1 MTAKRPPAM
10 SASTI
15 VPNDFQAE
23 LLIAVLEGT
32 MPLAVRA
39 GVGVGKTAGVAL
51 LLLVMSE
58 VVPDAEVLV
67 VMKSQRSIKRNLN
80 PTCKRLFAGKARW
93 SARDFT
99 WTFKTGFK
107 VELAYYNRTEGS
119 DEAENPIE
127 GADVWLVIIDEAQQL
142 PESVFAHATDRARKK
157 VYDIN
162 GTLRSAG
169 VVAMG
174 RPSARG
180 WHRRLVREAVEK
192 LGGDPDEHVLSAS
205 TRVNAHNLDPDY
217 LARQKAIRTPEQYQA
232 MIECAE
238 MPPEEGQVFGELS
251 VAMWPEGNQLG
262 DFVYDE
268 SRPTWLAID
277 PGVNT
282 PHVLYIQEVRRDGVL
297 LDCVF
302 AELAPSK
309 ILTPALAAMLTTGA
323 DVGAG
328 AVGASRR
335 LRVWPRHD
343 RARGTA
349 LPLDG
354 IVSDPAGHQKDKH
367 TGLSDIDVFRRA
379 PTEDWM
385 PGLGVPVLAPTHSDR
400 TARARATAIQSMICA
415 ADGHRRLVFAP
426 SLLTDSLAGRALI
439 WTMQSYTWND
449 IVRAETRR
457 KRYADGVGA
466 VDALGYYVVER
477 RRQPADAVQAD
488 AATDA
493 LFETPTARA
502 TPRWKRRRR

>member
-1 MTAKRPPAM
+1 M
-10 SASTI
+10 SASNI
-15 VPNDFQAE
+15 VPNSFQAE
-23 LLIAVLEGT
+23 MILAVLEGR

-142 PESVFAHATDRARKK
+142 PESVFEHATDRARKK

-192 LGGDPDEHVLSAS
+192 LGGDPDAHVLSAS
-205 TRVNAHNLDPDY
+205 TTVNAHNLDPDY
-217 LARQKAIRTPEQYQA
+217 LARQKAIRTPEQYRA

-238 MPPEEGQVFGELS
+238 MPPEEGQVFGALS
-251 VAMWPEGNQLG
+251 MAPWPEGNQLE
-262 DFVYDE
+262 DFSFE
-268 SRPTWLAID
+268 QRCPTWLSVDFGA
-277 PGVNT
+277 NT
-282 PHVLYIQEVRRDGVL
+282 PHVLYIQEVRRGDLL

-309 ILTPALAAMLTTGA
+309 VLTPELAVMLTTGA
-323 DVGAG
+323 DVGPG
-328 AVGASRR
+328 ARV
-335 LRVWPRHD
+335 RVWPRDHRELGD
-343 RARGTA
+343 A

-354 IVSDPAGHQKDKH
+354 VVGDPAGHQKSRQ
-367 TGLSDIDVFRRA
+367 TGLSDIDVLRRE

-385 PGLGVPVLAPTHSDR
+385 PGLGVPVLAPTAAEQRSTR
-400 TARARATAIQSMICA
+400 ERATAIQSMICA

-426 SLLTDSLAGRALI
+426 GVLVNPLAGRALF
-439 WTMQSYTWND
+439 WALQSYTWQD
-449 IVRAETRR
+449 ILRAETRR
-457 KRYADGVGA
+457 KRYADLVGA
-466 VDALGYYVVER
+466 VDALGYYVAER
-477 RRQPADAVQAD
+477 RRRPVAEQAD
-488 AATDA
+488 AAVDA
-493 LFETPTARA
+493 LFETPAARA